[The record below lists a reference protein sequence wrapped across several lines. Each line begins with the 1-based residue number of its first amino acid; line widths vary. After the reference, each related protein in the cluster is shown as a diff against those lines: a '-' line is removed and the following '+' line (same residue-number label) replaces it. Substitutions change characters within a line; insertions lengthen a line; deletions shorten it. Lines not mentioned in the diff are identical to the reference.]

1 MLGVIN
7 GDDAILDGDALTRES
22 DDPFDDIFIVT
33 EGWIVIR
40 IFKDDDLAA
49 LGDILLILKL
59 FNRDRQ
65 SVNDQAVIGVH
76 GVFHTWSL
84 HTKATKNK
92 GIDQNCSDDYPDYKN
107 NQSQT
112 VPQARVSIEKVS
124 IHPPYYTWFG
134 GENQKLDR

>member
-40 IFKDDDLAA
+40 IFKDDNLAA

-59 FNRDRQ
+59 FNRD
-65 SVNDQAVIGVH
+65 
-76 GVFHTWSL
+76 
-84 HTKATKNK
+84 
-92 GIDQNCSDDYPDYKN
+92 
-107 NQSQT
+107 
-112 VPQARVSIEKVS
+112 
-124 IHPPYYTWFG
+124 
-134 GENQKLDR
+134 